1 MNPEIK
7 KLYNQRI
14 MELGSS
20 KTHFGAL
27 AHADAKITA
36 HNPMCGDDFQLYIE
50 KGDENLKV
58 IRFEGYGCNIAKAST
73 ALLAKKLEGLG
84 VEEATKRIQQFL
96 RVADQ
101 QEKEQPK
108 TIWNDP
114 DVLAFAMAR
123 QFPERHTCVT
133 LSWIALAKH
142 FSSE

>member
-1 MNPEIK
+1 MKIE

-14 MELGSS
+14 KELGNS

-27 AHADAKITA
+27 AHADVKITA
-36 HNPMCGDDFQLYIE
+36 YNPMCGDDFLLYIE
-50 KGDENLKV
+50 KGHENLKL

-73 ALLAKKLEGLG
+73 ALLAKKLEGLR
-84 VEEATKRIQQFL
+84 VEEATKCIQQFL

-101 QEKEQPK
+101 QENEQPE

-114 DVLAFAMAR
+114 DVLAFTMAR
-123 QFPERHTCVT
+123 HFPERYTCVT